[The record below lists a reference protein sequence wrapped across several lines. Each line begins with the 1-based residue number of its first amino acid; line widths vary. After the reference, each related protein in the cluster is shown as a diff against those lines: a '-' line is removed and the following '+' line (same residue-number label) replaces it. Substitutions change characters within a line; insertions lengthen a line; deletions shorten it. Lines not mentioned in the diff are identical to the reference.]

1 MTKSRASILIVEDD
15 TEILE
20 TLSTLLQQKGYTT
33 DIAKTGKEAMQK
45 AKDKFFNVALLD
57 IRLPDMEGTKLL
69 TTMNKNLPEMVK
81 IMITGYPSMENAV
94 EALNL
99 GADAYIV
106 KPLKPEKL
114 LAVIEQKLAEQHQEK
129 TMTQEK
135 VTEWIVTRAH
145 ELETYS

>member
-1 MTKSRASILIVEDD
+1 MTKSKASVLIVEDD

-69 TTMNKNLPEMVK
+69 TTMNKILPEMVK
-81 IMITGYPSMENAV
+81 IMITGYPSIENAV

>member
-1 MTKSRASILIVEDD
+1 MTKSKASVLIVEDD

-114 LAVIEQKLAEQHQEK
+114 LAIIEQKLAEQHQEK